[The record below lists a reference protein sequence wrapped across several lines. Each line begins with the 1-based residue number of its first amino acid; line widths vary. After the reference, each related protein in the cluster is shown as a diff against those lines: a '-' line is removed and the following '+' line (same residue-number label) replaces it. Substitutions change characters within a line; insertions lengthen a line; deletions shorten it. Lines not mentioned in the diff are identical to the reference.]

1 MIARH
6 TETLTVDIDL
16 KRMSDIELSQREHYG
31 LNGGGGFLPFA
42 HPSLTHVTCLIPKHV
57 PKEIIQIHFKRESTW
72 WHTRKS
78 MESRESV
85 TRRGP
90 IHAPRFVIDTPLCF
104 IRQDLARLRDLFE
117 ALRITPFIGMMG
129 ARQFKIGFF
138 DFGTCLTF
146 VHP

>member
-57 PKEIIQIHFKRESTW
+57 PKEIIQIHFKRESAL

-85 TRRGP
+85 TRRGS
-90 IHAPRFVIDTPLCF
+90 IHAPRFIIDTPLCL

-117 ALRITPFIGMMG
+117 AFGISTFIRRIG
-129 ARQFKIGFF
+129 ARQFKICLF
-138 DFGTCLTF
+138 DFGTGLIL